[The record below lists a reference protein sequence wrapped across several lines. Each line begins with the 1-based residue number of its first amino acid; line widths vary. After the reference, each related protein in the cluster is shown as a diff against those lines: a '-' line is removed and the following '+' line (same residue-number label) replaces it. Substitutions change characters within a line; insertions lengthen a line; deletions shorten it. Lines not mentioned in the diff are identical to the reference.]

1 MGKRELV
8 ALLSLSF
15 WCIVV
20 VVWHFLVVPWNC
32 LQFVIVVLP
41 DHTHLLFLFYF
52 IGRRMHL
59 YMYNVFVWFIF
70 KAVQQDKTYS
80 SATVT
85 LFVTVIDVDDN
96 LPVFD
101 PVNYTVNMLEHS
113 PDGSYITQVKAK
125 DNDLVNITLCRLSNS
140 LYTQQKRNAQL

>member
-1 MGKRELV
+1 
-8 ALLSLSF
+8 
-15 WCIVV
+15 
-20 VVWHFLVVPWNC
+20 
-32 LQFVIVVLP
+32 
-41 DHTHLLFLFYF
+41 
-52 IGRRMHL
+52 
-59 YMYNVFVWFIF
+59 MYNVFVWFIF